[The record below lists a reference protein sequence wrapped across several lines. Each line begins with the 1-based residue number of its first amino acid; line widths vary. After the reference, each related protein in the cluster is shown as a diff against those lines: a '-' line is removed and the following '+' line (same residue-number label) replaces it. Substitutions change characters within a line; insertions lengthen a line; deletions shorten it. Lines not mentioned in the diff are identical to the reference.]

1 MDRYSLWYKI
11 CSAVSLMQ
19 VIGMSSWYGCSL
31 DVYLGI
37 ITNGWNDEN
46 FDAIFPMLND
56 MRYTSNDLRSFA

>member
-1 MDRYSLWYKI
+1 MDRYSLWYKV

-46 FDAIFPMLND
+46 FNAIFPMLND
-56 MRYTSNDLRSFA
+56 T